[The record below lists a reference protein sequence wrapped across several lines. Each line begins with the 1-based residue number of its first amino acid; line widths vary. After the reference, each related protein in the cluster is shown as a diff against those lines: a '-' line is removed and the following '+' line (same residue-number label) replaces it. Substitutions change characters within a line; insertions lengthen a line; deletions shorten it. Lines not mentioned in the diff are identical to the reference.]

1 MANISKAQLIAR
13 AKALGLKVGDDWT
26 YRNLKEAIE
35 IAEEDAEVAQEDN
48 DEMLGPVDA
57 PRVAVVPESPT
68 PDESTSTPV
77 SVTPVPI
84 PTVAAS
90 PSPTPVAA
98 AVPNTAGEQFTKD
111 DMRLAARG
119 FLRRMNEPGSYDPKR
134 PRVGAGRYHV
144 LWTIT
149 LPRGAVD
156 KGIVDLNDVQARS
169 LVAQGAVVHVDDYE
183 AYLAHNAS
191 TKAVAKPQT
200 HPAKI
205 PAGAGRYRTIGG
217 VMRNGQEIPHGTVA
231 EFTATEVAA
240 LTKPGMIAIEY
251 PD

>member
-1 MANISKAQLIAR
+1 MANTSKAQLIAR

-48 DEMLGPVDA
+48 DEMLGPIDA

-84 PTVAAS
+84 PTVAAP
-90 PSPTPVAA
+90 PSIPMAVVTKPTVEIPKMEPPKVVRAA
-98 AVPNTAGEQFTKD
+98 A
-111 DMRLAARG
+111 
-119 FLRRMNEPGSYDPKR
+119 SYNPAK

-144 LWTIT
+144 LWTVT
-149 LPRGAVD
+149 LPDGPVD
-156 KGIVDLNDVQARS
+156 SGIVDLDDAQARS

-183 AYLAHNAS
+183 AYLRHNAT